1 MPLNTIHPSMTSGLL
16 QASNNLSEIAAS
28 SANQEAAMGNL
39 KLDNAVPIGVVFPYA
54 GTAAPNGWLVCDGSS
69 RSTTTYAAL
78 FAVVGYS
85 YGGSGGS
92 FNLPDLRGRVVA
104 GRDVDSGGYGNRL
117 SATHF
122 GQNSRSLGQTGGSEG
137 QSLTTAQ
144 LAAHTH
150 FVANT
155 DTTSSASP
163 TLTNGDYIAGHNTQT
178 GGSSSDSYDL
188 HGSATVATVGLS
200 SSAGSGSA
208 HNNVQPTIILN
219 YIIKVRF
226 DATTVAV
233 P

>member
-1 MPLNTIHPSMTSGLL
+1 MTSGLL
-16 QASNNLSEIAAS
+16 QTSNNLSEIAAS
-28 SANQEAAMGNL
+28 PANQETAMGNL
-39 KLDNAVPIGVVFPYA
+39 KLDNAVPIGVVFPFA

-78 FAVVGYS
+78 FNVIGYA

-122 GQNSRSLGQTGGSEG
+122 GQNGRTAGQTGGSEG
-137 QSLTTAQ
+137 QALTEAQ
-144 LAAHTH
+144 LASHSH
-150 FVANT
+150 FLANVDT
-155 DTTSSASP
+155 TTSSTPS
-163 TLTNGDYIAGHNTQT
+163 LSNTQYVAVHNSHT

-188 HGSATVATVGLS
+188 NGSATAATVGLS
-200 SSAGSGSA
+200 SSVGSGSA

-226 DATTVAV
+226 DATVAV